1 MVPVD
6 TETTINLEIATLKT
20 DGMYQSHN
28 VITHKCSW
36 YTLIHIYVNILPT
49 LQKSYQKKPPTNIV
63 YGSKQASSEPL
74 Y

>member
-6 TETTINLEIATLKT
+6 TEANINLKITTQKT
-20 DGMYQSHN
+20 DDIYQSHN

-36 YTLIHIYVNILPT
+36 YTLIHIYVNIVPT
-49 LQKSYQKKPPTNIV
+49 LKKPYRKKPPMNIV
-63 YGSKQASSEPL
+63 YGPKQASSEPL